1 MSKICKHI
9 LLWNIFIKKY
19 KKIAK
24 IKKGFVTFYRILIIY
39 KDTVVYYVYTKCQS
53 GVVFPLIMKEEI
65 IMVQILAGEKGE
77 GKTKRL
83 IEMANEAIKASNGHV
98 VYLDDDNRHI
108 YDLHYDIRF
117 VEVKEFPIVNYRE
130 LVGFIYG
137 ILSQDSDIE
146 KIFIDGIYKIVA
158 KLDNDDLIKLV
169 AKLKEMSEK
178 YHIDFIISANVNPA
192 ELPAEISDVL
202 IS

>member
-1 MSKICKHI
+1 
-9 LLWNIFIKKY
+9 
-19 KKIAK
+19 
-24 IKKGFVTFYRILIIY
+24 
-39 KDTVVYYVYTKCQS
+39 
-53 GVVFPLIMKEEI
+53 
-65 IMVQILAGEKGE
+65 MVQILAGEKGE

-83 IEMANEAIKASNGHV
+83 IEMANSAIKESNGHV
-98 VYLDDDNRHI
+98 VYMDDDNRHI

-117 VEVKEFPIVNYRE
+117 VEVKEFPIANYRE

-137 ILSQDSDIE
+137 IFSQDSDIE
-146 KIFIDGIYKIVA
+146 KVFIDGIYKIVA
-158 KLDNDDLIKLV
+158 SLSNDDIIKLV

-178 YHIDFIISANVNPA
+178 YSVDFIISANTNPA